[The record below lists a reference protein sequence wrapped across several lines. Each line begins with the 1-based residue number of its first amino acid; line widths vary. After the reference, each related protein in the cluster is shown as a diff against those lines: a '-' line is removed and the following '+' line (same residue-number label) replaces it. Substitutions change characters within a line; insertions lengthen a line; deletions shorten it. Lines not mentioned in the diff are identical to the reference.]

1 MDIGRDAAAPMRKP
15 RQARLFDPDKV
26 SDKQIA
32 IARII
37 LDKGETRYTGEGSL
51 MTRWATAVLE
61 RAK

>member
-1 MDIGRDAAAPMRKP
+1 MASSRKP

-26 SDKQIA
+26 SDRQIS

-37 LDKGETRYTGEGSL
+37 IEMGETSYTGEGSL

-61 RAK
+61 RSK

>member
-1 MDIGRDAAAPMRKP
+1 MASSRKP
-15 RQARLFDPDKV
+15 RQANLFDPDKV